1 MVGSDTAPPEI
12 LLIEDE
18 PLIAMYVEDALTRSG
33 FTVAGPYETVAH
45 GTDAARRFGGAAAL
59 VDLRL
64 QGYDATVVTEILTAR
79 KIPFI
84 VMTGGDE
91 SGLSRV
97 PVLRKPFQIG
107 TLLDRLREV
116 CAT

>member
-1 MVGSDTAPPEI
+1 MVGPATAPPEI

-18 PLIAMYVEDALTRSG
+18 PLIAMFVEDALTRSG
-33 FTVAGPYETVAH
+33 FTVTGPYDTLAH
-45 GTDAARRFGGAAAL
+45 GTDAARRFAGAAAL

-64 QGYDATVVTEILTAR
+64 QGADATVVTEILAER

-91 SGLSRV
+91 SGLPPA
-97 PVLRKPFQIG
+97 PVLRKPFLVG
-107 TLLDRLREV
+107 ALLDRLREV
-116 CAT
+116 CAG

>member
-1 MVGSDTAPPEI
+1 MVGTDRAPPEI

-18 PLIAMYVEDALTRSG
+18 PLIAMYVEDALMRSG
-33 FTVAGPYETVAH
+33 FAVEGPYETVAH
-45 GTDAARRFGGAAAL
+45 GTDAARRFDGAAAL

-64 QGYDATVVTEILTAR
+64 NGVDATVVTEILAER

-91 SGLSRV
+91 SGLPPV
-97 PVLRKPFQIG
+97 PVLRKPFLIG
-107 TLLDRLREV
+107 ALLDRLREV
-116 CAT
+116 CAG